1 MFLYDR
7 EKELAKIEACIA
19 GGEYKDNWDSL
30 ARHKTPQWFL
40 DAKFGIFIHWGI
52 YSVPAFGSEWY
63 SRNMYIQGSPEFEH
77 HVKTYGAH
85 KDFGYKD
92 FIPMFKAE
100 NFDAAEWIS
109 LFKRAG
115 AKYIVPVAEHHDG
128 FQMYDS
134 ALSKWNA
141 ANMGPC
147 CNVLGELSEEAKK
160 AGLVNGASTHRIE
173 HWFFMGHGKEF
184 ESDITDAE
192 EPGDFYWP
200 AMPERNHH
208 DLFSEPAPTKEFLED
223 WMIRTCEII
232 DRYRVK
238 ELYFDWWIQHSSAKP
253 YLKKIA
259 AYYYNRALE
268 WGEEVMI
275 AYKHDAFMFGTAVVD
290 IERGQFAEVKPF
302 AWQTDTAIAK
312 NSWCYTEHNEFKK
325 AKDLLCDLADIVS
338 KNGCLLLNVGPRA
351 DGSISAE
358 DTAVLEEIGKWLSV
372 NGEAI
377 YGTRTWRIAAEGPT
391 VVEEGQFTDG
401 KDKVFTGEDFRFTV
415 KGENLYVICLNY
427 PEDGKVLI
435 KALGEQDA
443 SHLPKFHGIID
454 EVSILGFDEQP
465 KWGRTEEGLAIET
478 KGVAS
483 KNPVVI
489 KVKLR

>member
-77 HVKTYGAH
+77 HVKTYGAQ

-147 CNVLGELSEEAKK
+147 RNVLGELSEEAKK

-435 KALGEQDA
+435 RALGEQDA

-483 KNPVVI
+483 ENPVVI

>member
-7 EKELAKIEACIA
+7 EKELVKIEACIA
-19 GGEYKDNWDSL
+19 TGKYKDNWDSL
-30 ARHKTPQWFL
+30 AQHKTPQWFL

-77 HVKTYGAH
+77 HIKTYGAH

-100 NFDAAEWIS
+100 NFNAAEWIS

-147 CNVLGELSEEAKK
+147 CNVLGELSGEAKK

-338 KNGCLLLNVGPRA
+338 KNGCLLLNVGPKA

-358 DTAVLEEIGKWLSV
+358 DTAVLEEIGKWLSI

-391 VVEEGQFTDG
+391 AVEEGQFTDG

-454 EVSILGFDEQP
+454 GVSVLGFDELP
-465 KWGRTEEGLAIET
+465 KWKRTEQGLAVET
-478 KGVAS
+478 ERVAS
-483 KNPVVI
+483 ENPVVI

>member
-30 ARHKTPQWFL
+30 AQHKTPQWFL

-100 NFDAAEWIS
+100 NFNAVEWIS

-134 ALSKWNA
+134 ALSRWNA

-147 CNVLGELSEEAKK
+147 RNVLGELSEEAKK

-377 YGTRTWRIAAEGPT
+377 YGTRTWRIATEGPT
-391 VVEEGQFTDG
+391 VVDEGQFTDG

-427 PEDGKVLI
+427 PENGKVLI
-435 KALGEQDA
+435 RALGEQDA

-454 EVSILGFDEQP
+454 EVSVLGFDGQP
-465 KWGRTEEGLAIET
+465 KWWRTKEGLAVET
-478 KGVAS
+478 KRVAS
-483 KNPVVI
+483 ENPVVI

>member
-7 EKELAKIEACIA
+7 EKELVKIEACIA
-19 GGEYKDNWDSL
+19 AGKYKDNWDSL
-30 ARHKTPQWFL
+30 AQHKTPQWFL

-77 HVKTYGAH
+77 HIKTYGAH

-100 NFDAAEWIS
+100 NFNAAEWIS

-147 CNVLGELSEEAKK
+147 RNVLGELSGEAKK

-184 ESDITDAE
+184 ESDITDAQ

-338 KNGCLLLNVGPRA
+338 KNGCLLLNVGPKA

-358 DTAVLEEIGKWLSV
+358 DTAVLEEIGKWLSI

-391 VVEEGQFTDG
+391 AVEEGQFTDG

-454 EVSILGFDEQP
+454 EVSVLGFDELP
-465 KWGRTEEGLAIET
+465 KWKRTEQGLAVET
-478 KGVAS
+478 ERVAS
-483 KNPVVI
+483 ENPVVI
-489 KVKLR
+489 KVK

>member
-1 MFLYDR
+1 MFLYDK
-7 EKELAKIEACIA
+7 EKELEKIEACIRD
-19 GGEYKDNWDSL
+19 GEYKDNWDSL
-30 ARHKTPQWFL
+30 SRHKTPQWFQ

-52 YSVPAFGSEWY
+52 YSVPAFGNEWY
-63 SRNMYIQGSPEFEH
+63 SRNMYIQGSTEFEH
-77 HVKTYGAH
+77 HVKTYGAQ

-100 NFDAAEWIS
+100 KFDAEQWIS

-115 AKYIVPVAEHHDG
+115 AKYVVPVAEHHDG

-141 ANMGPC
+141 AKMGPC
-147 CNVLGELSEEAKK
+147 RDVLGELSEQAKK
-160 AGLVNGASTHRIE
+160 EGLMNGASTHRIE

-200 AMPERNHH
+200 AMPEREHH

-223 WMIRTCEII
+223 WMIRTCELI

-238 ELYFDWWIQHSSAKP
+238 ELYFDWWIQHASAKP

-290 IERGQFAEVKPF
+290 IERGQFSDVKPF

-312 NSWCYTEHNEFKK
+312 NSWCYTEHNDFKK
-325 AKDLLCDLADIVS
+325 AKDILCDLVDIVS
-338 KNGCLLLNVGPRA
+338 KNGCLLLNVGPKA
-351 DGSISAE
+351 DGTISPE
-358 DTAVLEEIGKWLSV
+358 DTAVLTQIGEWLAI

-377 YGTRTWRIAAEGPT
+377 YGTRTWRVAAEGPT

-401 KDKVFTGEDFRFTV
+401 KDKVFTREDFRFTV
-415 KGENLYVICLNY
+415 KGGNLYVTCLNY
-427 PEDGKVLI
+427 PADGKILV

-454 EVSILGFDEQP
+454 AVSVLGFDEVP
-465 KWGRTEEGLAIET
+465 EWERTEEGLAVRT
-478 KGVAS
+478 RTVAS
-483 KNPVVI
+483 EKPVV
-489 KVKLR
+489 LRVRLR

>member
-30 ARHKTPQWFL
+30 AQHKTPQWFL

-77 HVKTYGAH
+77 HIKTYGAH

-100 NFDAAEWIS
+100 NFNAVEWIS

-134 ALSKWNA
+134 ALSRWNA

-147 CNVLGELSEEAKK
+147 RNVLGELSEEAKK

-377 YGTRTWRIAAEGPT
+377 YGTRTWRIATEGPT
-391 VVEEGQFTDG
+391 VVDEGQFTDG

-427 PEDGKVLI
+427 PENGKVLI
-435 KALGEQDA
+435 RALGEQDA

-454 EVSILGFDEQP
+454 EVSVLGFDGHP
-465 KWGRTEEGLAIET
+465 KWWMTKEGLAVET
-478 KGVAS
+478 KRLAS
-483 KNPVVI
+483 ENPVLI

>member
-1 MFLYDR
+1 MFIYDK
-7 EKELAKIEACIA
+7 EKELEKIEACIA
-19 GGEYKDNWDSL
+19 AGEYKDTWDSL
-30 ARHKTPQWFL
+30 EKHKTPQWFL

-63 SRNMYIQGSPEFEH
+63 SRNMYIEGSPEFEH

-100 NFDAAEWIS
+100 NFDAKNWIS

-147 CNVLGELSEEAKK
+147 RNVLGELSEEARKE
-160 AGLVNGASTHRIE
+160 GLVNGASTHRIE

-184 ESDITDAE
+184 ESDITDKE

-200 AMPERNHH
+200 AMPERDHH

-223 WMIRTCEII
+223 WMIRTCELI

-238 ELYFDWWIQHSSAKP
+238 ELYFDWWIQHASAKP
-253 YLKKIA
+253 YLRKIA
-259 AYYYNRALE
+259 AYYYNRALS

-290 IERGQFAEVKPF
+290 IERGQFSEVKPF

-312 NSWCYTEHNEFKK
+312 NSWCYTEHNNFKK
-325 AKDLLCDLADIVS
+325 AKDILCDLVDIVS
-338 KNGCLLLNVGPRA
+338 KNGCLLLNVGPKA
-351 DGSISAE
+351 DGTISKE
-358 DTAVLEEIGKWLSV
+358 DTAVLTEIGEWLSI

-377 YGTRTWRIAAEGPT
+377 YGTRTWRVAAEGPT
-391 VVEEGQFTDG
+391 AVEEGQFTDG
-401 KDKVFTGEDFRFTV
+401 
-415 KGENLYVICLNY
+415 
-427 PEDGKVLI
+427 
-435 KALGEQDA
+435 
-443 SHLPKFHGIID
+443 
-454 EVSILGFDEQP
+454 
-465 KWGRTEEGLAIET
+465 
-478 KGVAS
+478 
-483 KNPVVI
+483 
-489 KVKLR
+489 